1 MVAFVAVEN
10 PAGVL
15 GFKQKGI
22 LDNEGASLNV
32 FPASTDKKPWNVK
45 SKDELYAGRYKELQ
59 KTRGEGWA
67 EHGLAKDLL
76 ADAKT
81 NESVVQK
88 IIKAVKTVPTAR
100 VLMCSSVNSMT
111 KYIAKYCQDNN
122 AVIDTL
128 ILFGHGGTNSM
139 NIGLG
144 RIGCFDASD
153 IGEQRVMKGRQTLG
167 LEQGGGGKAP
177 RVREISVANQD
188 HWGKC
193 FEALTPFAAAHPDTG
208 AFHVFLLACDLADNP
223 QAKPVDMLVNVTK
236 FVLKPILSLDVV
248 AATPK
253 GSVTSEEL
261 LALVKKIDKYCNKA
275 AAGDFGINDVNFV
288 SSESNF

>member
-1 MVAFVAVEN
+1 
-10 PAGVL
+10 
-15 GFKQKGI
+15 
-22 LDNEGASLNV
+22 
-32 FPASTDKKPWNVK
+32 
-45 SKDELYAGRYKELQ
+45 
-59 KTRGEGWA
+59 
-67 EHGLAKDLL
+67 
-76 ADAKT
+76 
-81 NESVVQK
+81 
-88 IIKAVKTVPTAR
+88 
-100 VLMCSSVNSMT
+100 MT

-223 QAKPVDMLVNVTK
+223 PARATAERHRQANQRREEISDDRYPDGG
-236 FVLKPILSLDVV
+236 DDAAGQRAEDGAVV
-248 AATPK
+248 AVRHEQPAEQEPEQDRRK
-253 GSVTSEEL
+253 QPEGKLAAPGRSARRAHGPIAFVAPAHL
-261 LALVKKIDKYCNKA
+261 LP
-275 AAGDFGINDVNFV
+275 
-288 SSESNF
+288 

>member
-22 LDNEGASLNV
+22 LDDAGNSPKP
-32 FPASTDKKPWNVK
+32 FPKPTEKKVWNVK
-45 SKDELYAGRYKELQ
+45 GKDELYAERYKELQ
-59 KTRGEGWA
+59 KTKGDGWA

-76 ADAKT
+76 ADAQT
-81 NESVVQK
+81 NESVVLDV
-88 IIKAVKTVPTAR
+88 IKAVKTIPTAR

-111 KYIAKYCQDNN
+111 KYIAKYCKDNN
-122 AVIDTL
+122 AKIDTL

-139 NIGLG
+139 NVGLG
-144 RIGCFDASD
+144 RIGCFDASE
-153 IGEQRVMKGRQTLG
+153 IAESTVLKGRQTLG
-167 LEQGGGGKAP
+167 LEAGGGGKAP

-188 HWGKC
+188 HWGNC
-193 FEALTPFAAAHPDTG
+193 FRDLIPFAAKHPDTG
-208 AFHVFLLACDLADNP
+208 KFHVFLLACDLSDDL

-236 FVLKPILSLDVV
+236 FVLEPILGKNVV

-253 GSVTSEEL
+253 GSVTAAEL
-261 LALVKKIDKYCNKA
+261 LKLVKKINKYCYA
-275 AAGDFGINDVNFV
+275 AASGDFSINDVEFV
-288 SSESNF
+288 SSESFF